1 MRLLVILSR
10 NKNEMLKKNFYKI
23 YSFGAIIIGVS
34 AKVLLLGKSFEHA
47 VARRIHCTVHGRRS
61 KDKLFSRILL
71 FRY

>member
-47 VARRIHCTVHGRRS
+47 VARRIHCTVEEA
-61 KDKLFSRILL
+61 KTNYFLELL